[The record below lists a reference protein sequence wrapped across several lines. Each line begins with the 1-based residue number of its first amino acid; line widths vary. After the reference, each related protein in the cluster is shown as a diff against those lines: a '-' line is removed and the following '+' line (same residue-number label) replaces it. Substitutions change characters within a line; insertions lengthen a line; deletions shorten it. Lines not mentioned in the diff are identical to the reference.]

1 MDCVYGYLY
10 LKDISLKEI
19 FISARNRR
27 ITYKRDISDG
37 ASMTQEKIKKI
48 VLNIGGMTCVNCAHA
63 IEKRLRKLNGVIE
76 ATVNLAAEKAI
87 INYDPAVVDQKAIE
101 DAIIDVG
108 YQVIHEK
115 IVLQIG
121 GMSCINCAKSIE
133 KALNK
138 REGVYNA
145 VINFAAEKLT
155 VEYNPEQ
162 ISVAGIKKNVQDVG
176 YYVIEPKKNAVGAEN
191 AESKA
196 RSRNIQHLKYLLVI
210 SVTISIPT
218 LVFTWF
224 PVLPVLPHNL
234 WLFLFATPVQFI
246 VGWTFY
252 VGAYKGLK
260 NRSANMDTL
269 IAMGTSTAWLYST
282 IVTFVPSIFPS
293 AHVFFDTAT
302 MIMSFIL
309 LGKLLDAIAKG
320 RTSEAIRKLIGLQAK
335 IARVVRNGDEQEIPV
350 EDVQVGDIVAVR
362 PGEKIPVDGTVV
374 EGYSGVD
381 EKVITGESIPVEKR
395 MGDQVVGATL
405 NKTGMLKFKATRV
418 GKETVLAQIINMVE
432 DALTS
437 KAPVQRLADVASGYF
452 VPAIIITATLSAL
465 TWYFLAGADFIFALT
480 VFIAVL
486 IVACPCALG
495 LATPTAI
502 MVGVGKGA
510 ENGILIKSGEAL
522 ETAHK
527 LKVVVF
533 DKTGT
538 LTKGEPEVTDIIP
551 AANTTKSLNTAQL
564 LQLAA
569 TAEKNSEHP
578 LGEAIVK
585 KAAEQSV
592 KVKDPEFFNAIPG
605 QGVEVKHNGTQILLG
620 NRKLMEANKINIDK
634 LEAKMKALEEDGK
647 TAMLVAA
654 NGEPSGLI
662 AVADTLK
669 ENSADAVKTLQQ
681 MGLEVIMI
689 TGDNERTAQ
698 AIARQAGVY
707 RVLAEVLPGEKATE
721 IKRLQAEGKIV
732 AMVGDGIND
741 APALAQANIGIAV
754 GSGTDVALETGDIV
768 LIKNDLRDVVV
779 GIQLSRATMR
789 KIRQN
794 LFWAFFY
801 NVALIPMAAGVLYP
815 ILHVL
820 FDPVYAAA
828 AMASSSVTVVT
839 NASLLKRFKPKI
851 EAQKP
856 SI

>member
-1 MDCVYGYLY
+1 M
-10 LKDISLKEI
+10 
-19 FISARNRR
+19 A
-27 ITYKRDISDG
+27 
-37 ASMTQEKIKKI
+37 QEKTQKI
-48 VLNIGGMTCVNCAHA
+48 VLNIGGMTCINCARA
-63 IEKRLRKLNGVIE
+63 IEKRLIKLNGVTQV
-76 ATVNLAAEKAI
+76 TVNLAAEKAI
-87 INYDPAVVDQKAIE
+87 IDYDPAVVDQKAIE

-115 IVLQIG
+115 ITLQIG

-133 KALNK
+133 KAFSK
-138 REGVYNA
+138 REGVYSA
-145 VINFAAEKLT
+145 VVNFAAEKLT

-162 ISVAGIKKNVQDVG
+162 ISVAGIKKTVQDVG
-176 YYVIEPKKNAVGAEN
+176 YQVIEPEKTAVSAED
-191 AESKA
+191 AESKT
-196 RSRNIQHLKYLLVI
+196 RRRHIQRLKYLLAA
-210 SVTISIPT
+210 SVALSIPT
-218 LVFTWF
+218 VFFTWF
-224 PVLPVLPHNL
+224 PVLPVLPNNV

-252 VGAYKGLK
+252 VGAFKGLR

-269 IAMGTSTAWLYST
+269 IAMGTSTAWIYST
-282 IVTFVPSIFPS
+282 IVTFAPSVFPG
-293 AHVFFDTAT
+293 AGVFFDTAT

-309 LGKLLDAIAKG
+309 LGKLLDAVAKG
-320 RTSEAIRKLIGLQAK
+320 RTSEAIRKLMGLKAK
-335 IARVVRNGDEQEIPV
+335 IARVIRNGTEQEIPV
-350 EDVQVGDIVAVR
+350 EDVQVGDIVVVR

-381 EKVITGESIPVEKR
+381 EKVITGESIPVEKKQ
-395 MGDQVVGATL
+395 GDQIIGATM
-405 NKTGMLKFKATRV
+405 NKTGVLKFNATKV
-418 GKETVLAQIINMVE
+418 GKDTVLAQIINMVE

-452 VPAIIITATLSAL
+452 VPAIIITATLSAFA
-465 TWYFLAGADFIFALT
+465 WYFLAGADFIFALT

-527 LKVVVF
+527 LSAVVF

-538 LTKGEPEVTDIIP
+538 LTKGEPEVTDII
-551 AANTTKSLNTAQL
+551 TAGNFAKKLGETQI

-569 TAEKNSEHP
+569 VAEKNSEHP

-585 KAAEQSV
+585 KAAAQGITVE
-592 KVKDPEFFNAIPG
+592 DPEFFNAIPG
-605 QGVEVKHNGTQILLG
+605 HGVEVKYNGDTVLLG
-620 NRKLMEANKINIDK
+620 NRKLMETNHIEIGK
-634 LEAKMKALEEDGK
+634 LEAEMKALEMDGK
-647 TAMLVAA
+647 TVMLVAVDGKA
-654 NGEPSGLI
+654 AGLI

-669 ENSADAVKTLQQ
+669 ENSTEAVKTLRQ

-689 TGDNERTAQ
+689 TGDNERTAD
-698 AIARQAGVY
+698 AIARQAGVD
-707 RVLAEVLPGEKATE
+707 RVLAEVLPSEKAVE
-721 IKRLQAEGKIV
+721 IKRLQAEGKVV

-801 NVALIPMAAGVLYP
+801 NVALIPLAAGAFYP

-820 FDPVYAAA
+820 FDPVWAAV

-839 NASLLKRFKPKI
+839 NASLLRRFRPKL
-851 EAQKP
+851 EA
-856 SI
+856 

>member
-1 MDCVYGYLY
+1 
-10 LKDISLKEI
+10 
-19 FISARNRR
+19 
-27 ITYKRDISDG
+27 
-37 ASMTQEKIKKI
+37 MTQEKTKKI
-48 VLNIGGMTCVNCAHA
+48 VLNIGGMTCINCARA
-63 IEKRLRKLNGVIE
+63 IEKRLSKLNGVTQ

-87 INYDPAVVDQKAIE
+87 IDYDPAVVDQKAIE
-101 DAIIDVG
+101 DAIVAVG

-133 KALNK
+133 KALSK

-145 VINFAAEKLT
+145 AINFAAEKLT

-162 ISVAGIKKNVQDVG
+162 ISVAGIKKTVQDVG
-176 YYVIEPKKNAVGAEN
+176 YQVVEPEKTALGVED

-196 RSRNIQHLKYLLVI
+196 RSRNIQRLKYLLVA
-210 SVTISIPT
+210 SVALSVPT
-218 LVFTWF
+218 VFFTWF
-224 PVLPVLPHNL
+224 PVLPVLPNNV
-234 WLFLFATPVQFI
+234 WLFLFATPVQFV

-252 VGAYKGLK
+252 VGAYKGLRNK
-260 NRSANMDTL
+260 SANMDTL

-282 IVTFVPSIFPS
+282 VVTFAPGIFPS
-293 AHVFFDTAT
+293 AGVFFDTAT

-309 LGKLLDAIAKG
+309 VGKLLDAIAKG
-320 RTSEAIRKLIGLQAK
+320 RTSEAIRKLMGLQAK
-335 IARVVRNGDEQEIPV
+335 IARVIRNGEEQEIPV
-350 EDVQVGDIVAVR
+350 EDVQVGDIVVVR
-362 PGEKIPVDGTVV
+362 PGEKIPVDGTVT

-381 EKVITGESIPVEKR
+381 EKVITGESIPVEKKA
-395 MGDQVVGATL
+395 GDPVVGATM
-405 NKTGMLKFKATRV
+405 NKTGVLKFKATKV
-418 GKETVLAQIINMVE
+418 GKDTALAQIINMVE

-465 TWYFLAGADFIFALT
+465 AWYFLAGADLIFALT
-480 VFIAVL
+480 IFIAVL

-522 ETAHK
+522 ETVHK
-527 LKVVVF
+527 LSAIVF

-551 AANTTKSLNTAQL
+551 SGNPAKTLNEESL

-569 TAEKNSEHP
+569 VAEKNSEHP

-585 KAAEQSV
+585 KAAEQGITV
-592 KVKDPEFFNAIPG
+592 EDPEYFNAIPG
-605 QGVEVKHNGTQILLG
+605 QGVEVKHNGAKVLLG
-620 NRKLMEANKINIDK
+620 NRKLMETNHVNIGD
-634 LEAKMKALEEDGK
+634 LEEEMKALEEDGK
-647 TAMLVAA
+647 TAMLMAV
-654 NGEPSGLI
+654 NGKPAGLI

-669 ENSADAVKTLQQ
+669 EHSTDAVKTLRQ

-689 TGDNERTAQ
+689 TGDNERTAN
-698 AIARQAGVY
+698 AIARQAGVD
-707 RVLAEVLPGEKATE
+707 RVLAEVLPGEKASE
-721 IKRLQAEGKIV
+721 IKRLQAEGKVV

-779 GIQLSRATMR
+779 GIQLSKATMR

-801 NVALIPMAAGVLYP
+801 NVALIPLAAGAFYP
-815 ILHVL
+815 IIHVL

-839 NASLLKRFKPKI
+839 NASLLKRFRPKI
-851 EAQKP
+851 
-856 SI
+856 